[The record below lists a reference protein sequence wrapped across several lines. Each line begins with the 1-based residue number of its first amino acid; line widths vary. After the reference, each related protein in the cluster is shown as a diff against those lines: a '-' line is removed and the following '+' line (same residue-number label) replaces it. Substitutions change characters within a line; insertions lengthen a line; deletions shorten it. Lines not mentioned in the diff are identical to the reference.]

1 MDLWRMPFMAVQTG
15 SVAQQAMTSPRS
27 GEYPPDYVER
37 VYAGVLGKLIGVYLG
52 RPIESWWYERIT
64 KEIGEVEYYLPG
76 RNGAPLVVTDDD
88 VTGTFTFLRAL
99 PDHGNSRDLS
109 PRQIGETWL
118 NYVIERRTIFWW
130 GGFGNSTEHTAYL
143 RLKHGVPAPESGSIA
158 LNTKVVAE
166 QIGSQIFIDGWAMV
180 APGDPELAADFARR
194 AASVS
199 HDGEAI
205 YGAQMLAAMEAQAF
219 VESDTNKLLDTG
231 LSFIPRDSV
240 IARLVHDVRE
250 WHAQESDWRK
260 TREFIGRDYG
270 YDTYPGNCHMVPNHA
285 LIIHGLLHGEDD
297 FSRSLMI
304 VNTCGW
310 DTDCNSGNLG
320 CLLGIKNGLRT
331 FEGGKD
337 WRGPVADRLYLPTAD
352 GGRAITDA
360 VTETYHIV
368 NTSRDLNELEPVA
381 PKNGARFHFSLP
393 GSVQGFSVES
403 TGTARATIENRILP
417 DDQSARGLA
426 IRVDS
431 AHSWDAVRV
440 MTPTYTPPEAINM
453 PGYELLASPTMHPG
467 QTVKARLLAI
477 SANSTSIDVKLL
489 IKRYG
494 AYDQLE
500 DEIGPSISLAPG
512 ASHVLEWTVG
522 GSGGYP
528 IQSVGVEVASA
539 GDDTS
544 TLFLDWLTW
553 NGEPNTTFGRPED
566 AGIQWHRSWVNGV
579 DQFDSWWPE
588 PFRIVKNEGY
598 GLISRGGRD
607 WKNYRVEAPFYIHLA
622 KSGGIA
628 ARVQGL
634 RRYYGLQ
641 LTDAGT
647 VRLTKAFEDAQTTL
661 GEMAFAWEPRVTY
674 RLWIEVDGARIRA
687 GIDEEQLFDV
697 DDVVSP
703 LMDGGIGL
711 IVEEGCVSAREISIS
726 PVR

>member
-1 MDLWRMPFMAVQTG
+1 MAVRMDPL
-15 SVAQQAMTSPRS
+15 AQREVTASRFA
-27 GEYPPDYVER
+27 EYPPDYVER

-52 RPIESWWYERIT
+52 RPIESWWYDRIT
-64 KEIGEVEYYLPG
+64 KEFGEVEYYLPG

-143 RLKHGVPAPESGSIA
+143 RLKHGIPAPESGSIA

-166 QIGSQIFIDGWAMV
+166 QIGSQIFIDGWAMI
-180 APGDPELAADFARR
+180 APGDPELAVDFARR

-219 VESDTNKLLDTG
+219 VESDTNNLLDTG

-250 WHAQESDWRK
+250 WHTQESDWRK
-260 TREFIGRDYG
+260 TREFIARDYG

-285 LIIHGLLHGEDD
+285 LIIHGLLHGGDD
-297 FSRSLMI
+297 FGRSLMI

-310 DTDCNSGNLG
+310 DTDCNSGNVG
-320 CLLGIKNGLRT
+320 CLLGIKNGLHT

-337 WRGPVADRLYLPTAD
+337 WRGPIADRLYLPTAD

-368 NTSRDLNELEPVA
+368 NASRRLNELEPVA

-393 GSVQGFSVES
+393 GSVQGFSVEA
-403 TGTARATIENRILP
+403 TGSAQATIDNRILP
-417 DDQSARGLA
+417 GDETTRGLA
-426 IRVDS
+426 IQIRS
-431 AHSWDAVRV
+431 ANKGDLVRV
-440 MTPTYTPPEAINM
+440 MTPTFTPLEAINM
-453 PGYELLASPTMHPG
+453 PGYTLVASPTLHPG
-467 QTVKARLLAI
+467 QTVRARVIAD
-477 SANSTSIDVKLL
+477 STNTSPRNVSLVIF
-489 IKRYG
+489 RFG
-494 AYDQLE
+494 ARDQLE
-500 DEIGPSISLAPG
+500 AERGPSTSLAPG
-512 ASHVLEWTVG
+512 ASETLEWTVG
-522 GSGGYP
+522 GSGSQP
-528 IQSVGVEVASA
+528 IQSVGIEVRSAS
-539 GDDTS
+539 DDS
-544 TLFLDWLTW
+544 YTLFLDWLEW
-553 NGEPNTTFGRPED
+553 DGEPNATFARPGD

-588 PFRIVKNEGY
+588 PFRIVKNEGV

-607 WKNYRVEAPFYIHLA
+607 WKNYRVEAPFYVHLA
-622 KSGGIA
+622 KTGGIT

-634 RRYYGLQ
+634 RRYYAVQ
-641 LTDAGT
+641 LTDAST

-661 GEMAFAWEPRVTY
+661 GEMAFAWEPRMTY
-674 RLWIEVDGARIRA
+674 RLWIEVEGAHIRA
-687 GIDEEQLFDV
+687 GIDDEQLFDV
-697 DDVVSP
+697 DDVDSP
-703 LMDGGIGL
+703 LLEGGIGL
-711 IVEEGCVSAREISIS
+711 IVEEGCVSAREIAIR
-726 PVR
+726 PIR